1 MGGKEMGVRSDVSF
15 TFYFLLSTFYFLF
28 SGEKERKLMWQ
39 AQEIKENLVSKIF
52 GRQIH
57 TFDEVGSTQDIAHS
71 LAAFGA
77 PEGTLVIA
85 EIQTEGKGQPS
96 KTWIS
101 PKGGLWFSL
110 VLTPTLMNINQASG
124 LTILV
129 ALSIARAIKEMTN
142 LNILIKWPN
151 DLYLNNKKVGGILTE
166 SSTVEVA
173 VRYIIIGVGINVNVD
188 SQTLP
193 SKATSLKD
201 ALGKE
206 IPIIEILAKILE
218 GMEKDYLKFKKV
230 QNLAPFLNE
239 INQLSSIVGR
249 HITVQLPDKSIE
261 GSAVSIDGQGRLLVE
276 LENGETEIITA
287 GEVMV

>member
-1 MGGKEMGVRSDVSF
+1 
-15 TFYFLLSTFYFLF
+15 
-28 SGEKERKLMWQ
+28 MWQ

-85 EIQTEGKGQPS
+85 EIQTEGRGQPS
-96 KTWIS
+96 KTWLS

-110 VLTPTLMNINQASG
+110 VLTPTLRSINQASG

-173 VRYIIIGVGINVNVD
+173 VRYIIVGVGINVNVD

-261 GSAVSIDGQGRLLVE
+261 GSAVSIDEQGRLLVE